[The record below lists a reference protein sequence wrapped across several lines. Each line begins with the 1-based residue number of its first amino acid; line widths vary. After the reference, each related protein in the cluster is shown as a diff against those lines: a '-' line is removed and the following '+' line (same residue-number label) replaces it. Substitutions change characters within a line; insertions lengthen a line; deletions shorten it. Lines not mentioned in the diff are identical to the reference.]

1 MRILKIILCLTLLAG
16 MSAAPGYAA
25 VTAGVEWR
33 YQDEERTLE
42 TFKFNWE
49 LSPRWTFQSSYN
61 MDQEE
66 LSAGITR
73 KTTTDSAIRPYL
85 GVGVRDLLGK
95 SETDLSWMERTEIIG
110 GIALNF
116 GSNSGSGV
124 VVTMEAKVVPST
136 IFDHED
142 EALLKPILSVGLN
155 YRFSE
160 RGGHS
165 SSGSGRI
172 GTPDNISA
180 SDYDLLARL
189 VTAEAGGEPYNGQV
203 AVAAVVLNRVK
214 SYQFPNTIRDVI
226 YQRSQFSSLAKLPS
240 ITATESCRRAV
251 TEAVNG
257 SDPTRGALYFY
268 NPRTCSPEGLVF
280 FRSGK
285 LRATAEIGNHI
296 FLVEK

>member
-1 MRILKIILCLTLLAG
+1 MRILKIIFVTVLVLG
-16 MSAAPGYAA
+16 MGAVPGYAA

-33 YQDEERTLE
+33 YQNEERTLE

-49 LSPRWTFQSSYN
+49 FWKRWSFQTTYN

-73 KTTTDSAIRPYL
+73 KTRINSTFQPYL
-85 GVGVRDLLGK
+85 GLGVRDVLEN

-124 VVTMEAKVVPST
+124 VVTMEAKIVPST
-136 IFDHED
+136 IFDHDD
-142 EALLKPILSVGLN
+142 EPLLKPILSVGLN
-155 YRFSE
+155 YRFS
-160 RGGHS
+160 GGGFS
-165 SSGSGRI
+165 SSGSTRI
-172 GTPDNISA
+172 ETPDNISN

-189 VTAEAGGEPYNGQV
+189 VTAEAGGEPYRGQV
-203 AVAAVVLNRVK
+203 AVAAVVLNRVR
-214 SYQFPNTIRDVI
+214 SFQFPNSIRDVI
-226 YQRSQFSSLAKLPS
+226 YQRGQFSSLNKLPS
-240 ITATESCRRAV
+240 IMATESCRRAV
-251 TEAVNG
+251 TEALTG

-268 NPRTCSPEGLVF
+268 NPRTCSPEGLAF

-285 LRATAEIGNHI
+285 LRPTVEIGNHI
-296 FLVEK
+296 FLVER